1 MMSKDGKIQGLEKD
15 VETIRNEV
23 KSGQESQV

>member
-1 MMSKDGKIQGLEKD
+1 MMNKDGKIQALEKD

-23 KSGQESQV
+23 KSSQESQV